1 MDINFCLD
9 PLCPFAQMT
18 SKCVGR
24 APRGATVPWTGGS
37 FSLCMINADVD
48 YGSYLPVQATT
59 TSRAAT
65 RSATP
70 PGYGLLRVAARIRT
84 GDGRKAVGL
93 LDQAIGTQVFD
104 CAALALEPEERG
116 RRRHLVRE
124 VA

>member
-1 MDINFCLD
+1 MCRQG
-9 PLCPFAQMT
+9 A
-18 SKCVGR
+18 
-24 APRGATVPWTGGS
+24 ARGDCTVDWR
-37 FSLCMINADVD
+37 FISLRMINADVD
-48 YGSYLPVQATT
+48 YGSYLPGRPRLPPAGHEVGH
-59 TSRAAT
+59 AAGL
-65 RSATP
+65 R
-70 PGYGLLRVAARIRT
+70 LLRVAARTRT